1 MLISMETPVFAAILV
16 IIIID
21 ITPQTACWNVRK
33 FFSQMEPIWTTE
45 TTRNKPIK
53 CVVDK
58 VQSVKRLSISFKRCK
73 FNRGNRCES
82 GIYGVLDAESLDQM
96 AIYHKDTFKRT
107 ENLLFMSFDQSCGV
121 FKVQSLLEWDS
132 VYFDLRLR
140 NSSVSRIPHKACRNY
155 FQRVIGN
162 QRPMVVYR
170 PDCQWLYLGKGS
182 KKV

>member
-1 MLISMETPVFAAILV
+1 MLIGMETPVFAAILV

-33 FFSQMEPIWTTE
+33 FFNQMEPIWTIE

-82 GIYGVLDAESLDQM
+82 GLYGVLDAESLDQM
-96 AIYHKDTFKRT
+96 AIYQK
-107 ENLLFMSFDQSCGV
+107 E
-121 FKVQSLLEWDS
+121 
-132 VYFDLRLR
+132 
-140 NSSVSRIPHKACRNY
+140 
-155 FQRVIGN
+155 
-162 QRPMVVYR
+162 
-170 PDCQWLYLGKGS
+170 
-182 KKV
+182 